1 MKKILKKISK
11 INNKNYKIKIN
22 GILFKRLKL
31 KPLNNTRGVTLIEL
45 IISVVIS
52 LLVLAAASFILL
64 SQSGVF
70 RSQNS
75 ISAEQQN
82 LNVAYNKL
90 KYSFRLAGFDY
101 GLHFFYASQG
111 QPVSGAIPPVQIVPA
126 SYPASPFAVLITHFS
141 VINNGAPCSLTAT
154 ANIANAAATSAEF
167 ILGQNCNISNFQT
180 GQLLSFQ
187 NPTPLNGK
195 SLPSGS
201 MIFCITNVQ
210 ATGTG
215 GGGKIQLRPGNDGG
229 ICPANPNPIPPNGI
243 AGGDVSLLTQTMF
256 YWGNAAYNFNAPFN
270 GINSLTKQSNG
281 GLYKCKINPPVILSG
296 PAAGYY
302 QFSVFSPA
310 SLSGEAPACYPNT
323 TMRLDNYVTQFSVNP
338 LTTPLKLTDSLTQ
351 GGSVAFTPVST
362 STPPSIYY
370 LYNLLLQGETNTVIS
385 NNSPS
390 YSVNSKYNAN
400 SNSSRG
406 YNIDETLNSNV
417 FLRNVY
423 YGS

>member
-1 MKKILKKISK
+1 MKNISK
-11 INNKNYKIKIN
+11 INKKTYKIKMD
-22 GILFKRLKL
+22 GIPFQFKPLNKL
-31 KPLNNTRGVTLIEL
+31 KPFNKLNNTNGVTLIEL

-101 GLHFFYASQG
+101 GSNFFYASQG

-126 SYPASPFAVLITHFS
+126 NYPAYPFAVLTTNFS
-141 VINNGAPCSLTAT
+141 VVNNAAPCILTEQSNTNAT
-154 ANIANAAATSAEF
+154 ATSAEF
-167 ILGQNCNISNFQT
+167 ILGPNCNISNFQA

-187 NPTPLNGK
+187 NPTPVPGK
-195 SLPSGS
+195 SLPSGN

-210 ATGTG
+210 PGVSDT
-215 GGGKIQLRPGNDGG
+215 IQLRPGNGG
-229 ICPANPNPIPPNGI
+229 GVCPNNPNPIPPDGI
-243 AGGDVSLLTQTMF
+243 ARGNVSILTQTMF
-256 YWGNAAYNFNAPFN
+256 YWGNTSYNFNAPFN
-270 GINSLTKQSNG
+270 EPG
-281 GLYKCKINPPVILSG
+281 GLYECQIMPPVDL
-296 PAAGYY
+296 PAQPPVLAALPSCY
-302 QFSVFSPA
+302 QGTA
-310 SLSGEAPACYPNT
+310 I
-323 TMRLDNYVTQFSVNP
+323 RLDNYITNFSAIPTANP
-338 LTTPLKLTDSLTQ
+338 W
-351 GGSVAFTPVST
+351 
-362 STPPSIYY
+362 
-370 LYNLLLQGETNTVIS
+370 LYNILLQGETNTVIS
-385 NNSPS
+385 NNSPN
-390 YSVNSKYNAN
+390 YSVDSKYNPN

-417 FLRNVY
+417 FLRNAY

>member
-1 MKKILKKISK
+1 
-11 INNKNYKIKIN
+11 
-22 GILFKRLKL
+22 
-31 KPLNNTRGVTLIEL
+31 VTLIEL
-45 IISVVIS
+45 IIAVVIS

-101 GLHFFYASQG
+101 GSNYFYASQG
-111 QPVSGAIPPVQIVPA
+111 VPTTQVIPPVQIVSA
-126 SYPASPFAVLITHFS
+126 NYPNNPFAVLITHFS
-141 VINNGAPCSLTAT
+141 VINNGAPCTLTPT
-154 ANIANAAATSAEF
+154 ANIAKAAATSAEF
-167 ILGQNCNISNFQT
+167 NLGQNCNISNFQT

-187 NPTPLNGK
+187 NPTPVNGK

-215 GGGKIQLRPGNDGG
+215 GKIQLSPGNGLG
-229 ICPANPNPIPPNGI
+229 VCPNNPNPIPPKGVE
-243 AGGDVSLLTQTMF
+243 GGNVSILTQTMF
-256 YWGNAAYNFNAPFN
+256 YWGNAAYSFNAPFN
-270 GINSLTKQSNG
+270 GINSLTKQPNG
-281 GLYKCKINPPVILSG
+281 GLYECKINPPVLLSG
-296 PAAGYY
+296 PTAGYY
-302 QFSVFSPA
+302 QFSVSSPA

-323 TMRLDNYVTQFSVNP
+323 TMRLDNYITEFSVNP
-338 LTTPLKLTDSLTQ
+338 LTTNLTLTNSLIQ
-351 GGSVAFTPVST
+351 GGSAAFLPV
-362 STPPSIYY
+362 STPPSIY
-370 LYNLLLQGETNTVIS
+370 LYNLLIQGETNTVIS
-385 NNSPS
+385 SSPN

>member
-1 MKKILKKISK
+1 MPRLSLRLRRKL
-11 INNKNYKIKIN
+11 
-22 GILFKRLKL
+22 RLKL
-31 KPLNNTRGVTLIEL
+31 SKNKSKALELLFNDKGVTLIEL
-45 IISVVIS
+45 IIAVVIS

-75 ISAEQQN
+75 ISTEQQN

-90 KYSFRLAGFDY
+90 KYSLRLAGFDY
-101 GLHFFYASQG
+101 GSNYFYASQG
-111 QPVSGAIPPVQIVPA
+111 VPTTQVIPPVQIVPA
-126 SYPASPFAVLITHFS
+126 NYPTSPFAVLITNFS
-141 VINNGAPCSLTAT
+141 VINNGTPCTLTTT
-154 ANIANAAATSAEF
+154 ANLKNAAATSAEF
-167 ILGQNCNISNFQT
+167 NLGQNCNIANFTT

-187 NPTPLNGK
+187 NATPIRGK
-195 SLPSGS
+195 SLSGS
-201 MIFCITNVQ
+201 LIFCITNVQ

-215 GGGKIQLRPGNDGG
+215 GKIQLNPGNGSG
-229 ICPANPNPIPPNGI
+229 VCPNNPNPIPPNGV
-243 AGGDVSLLTQTMF
+243 ATGNVSMITQTMF
-256 YWGNAAYNFNAPFN
+256 YWGNTAYNFNAPFN
-270 GINSLTKQSNG
+270 ESG
-281 GLYKCKINPPVILSG
+281 GLYECQINPPVLLSG
-296 PAAGYY
+296 PTAGYY
-302 QFSVFSPA
+302 QFSVSSPA

-323 TMRLDNYVTQFSVNP
+323 TMRLDNYITEFSVNP
-338 LTTPLKLTDSLTQ
+338 LPTNLTLTNSLIQ

-362 STPPSIYY
+362 PPSIY
-370 LYNLLLQGETNTVIS
+370 LYNLLIQGETNTVIS
-385 NNSPS
+385 DSPN